1 MHATEANEVA
11 VRAADAT
18 ISLNDAS
25 LSQHPATV
33 RDRHRPVPALSIHHA
48 AVEAHEA
55 LLMWRAGV
63 EADARLREPVRV
75 VDSLLTRVE
84 ESNLAGHGAV
94 AGVHVR
100 LWIRELARALGR
112 PLPIGVRR
120 AHTGYAF
127 HAALLDWQEQLLDE
141 AMPPGRESAEGHQ
154 PDATAPPCRG
164 VGAPQL
170 FVVDRKAA
178 RMVVEHV
185 DAYARS
191 PCRRR
196 EGDQASTTN

>member
-1 MHATEANEVA
+1 MQATEANEVA

-25 LSQHPATV
+25 LSKRPATV
-33 RDRHRPVPALSIHHA
+33 RDRHRPVPALSIHRA
-48 AVEAHEA
+48 AVEAREA
-55 LLMWRAGV
+55 RLMWRAGV
-63 EADARLREPVRV
+63 EADARLREPVRA

-112 PLPIGVRR
+112 PVPIGVRR

-127 HAALLDWQEQLLDE
+127 HAALLDWQEQFLDE
-141 AMPPGRESAEGHQ
+141 AMPRGRESAEDDQ

-164 VGAPQL
+164 GGAPQL

-191 PCRRR
+191 SCRRR
-196 EGDQASTTN
+196 DGDQASTTN